1 MPCSGLLRPGP
12 PCSSAACHSC
22 LSSTVSNPSLISLSP
37 IKASSAPKP
46 VSKPSDF
53 SPQPAP
59 SSFSPEV
66 YPSDDRVP
74 EVSAVTD
81 PVMNSVPKVSALPPT
96 VPGVSYIQMSALQQS
111 CTKVQQLCQSSA
123 LKIVSVPVSNFQEL
137 LCDISTG
144 IHRPLVP
151 EAMRKNVFNAI
162 HKISHPGKRAS

>member
-1 MPCSGLLRPGP
+1 M
-12 PCSSAACHSC
+12 
-22 LSSTVSNPSLISLSP
+22 SNPSLISLSP

-123 LKIVSVPVSNFQEL
+123 LKIVSVHVSNFQEL

>member
-1 MPCSGLLRPGP
+1 M
-12 PCSSAACHSC
+12 
-22 LSSTVSNPSLISLSP
+22 SNPSLISLSP

>member
-1 MPCSGLLRPGP
+1 M
-12 PCSSAACHSC
+12 
-22 LSSTVSNPSLISLSP
+22 SNPSLISLSP

-46 VSKPSDF
+46 VSKPSGF

-74 EVSAVTD
+74 EVSV
-81 PVMNSVPKVSALPPT
+81 SVPKGSALPPT

-123 LKIVSVPVSNFQEL
+123 LKIVSVPVSNSQEL
-137 LCDISTG
+137 LCNISTG